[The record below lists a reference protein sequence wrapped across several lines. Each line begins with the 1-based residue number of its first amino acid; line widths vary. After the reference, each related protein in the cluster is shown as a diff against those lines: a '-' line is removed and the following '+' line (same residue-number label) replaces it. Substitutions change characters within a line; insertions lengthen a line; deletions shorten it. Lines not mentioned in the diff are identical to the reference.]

1 QGDRGLAISIEG
13 LPTLW
18 PEVSAEQ
25 LTINNEQP
33 PTLQPSH
40 PPVNQAGKQGAT
52 MPRSIKLFFSYA
64 HEDEELRDEL
74 AKHLRILERQGIISA
89 WYDRDIT
96 AGMEWAN
103 AIDDNLN
110 TADIILLLVSPD
122 FIASDYCYDQEM
134 KRAME
139 RHEAGEAIVIPVI
152 LRKTNW
158 TSAPFSKL
166 QALPKNAK
174 PVKSWTDQDEAFT
187 FISEQIQKVAQ
198 MLANRP
204 APSPAPAVPPVSAG
218 STVVSAVSGPAAPAA
233 TASYNTGAIRRL
245 LTAAYDDFGFDILCT
260 DNFPEVS
267 AQFSRGMS
275 LAEKIQ
281 RLIVYCQQHLA
292 FPRLLDLVKQ
302 ERPAMYEQF
311 RDQLF
316 HSI

>member
-1 QGDRGLAISIEG
+1 
-13 LPTLW
+13 
-18 PEVSAEQ
+18 
-25 LTINNEQP
+25 
-33 PTLQPSH
+33 
-40 PPVNQAGKQGAT
+40 

-122 FIASDYCYDQEM
+122 FIASDYCYDLEM

-204 APSPAPAVPPVSAG
+204 APSPAPATPPVLG
-218 STVVSAVSGPAAPAA
+218 RSTPVSAVSGPAAPAA
-233 TASYNTGAIRRL
+233 VASYNTGAIRRL

-292 FPRLLDLVKQ
+292 FPHLLDLVKQ

-311 RDQLF
+311 KEQIVR
-316 HSI
+316 S